1 MFADSITSR
10 IAHAALGVAYADLP
24 NAVTEKAKQLIAD
37 LLLVAAAG
45 RSQASSVAMG
55 AAIVPSLGNSTVW
68 FAKATQ
74 TWSALDATFLNT
86 LHAGALDFDSLN
98 GSVHAD
104 LVTLPAA
111 WAIAEEYGRSPR
123 ELLAAYV
130 VASEMVSRLSRCSV
144 GVSKGWSGT
153 SIYGGIGAALA
164 SGLLMGLDA
173 SQLTHALGLAVVQ
186 AAGTQQA
193 NVEQTLAKRLQPAF
207 AARNGVFAAKLAQA
221 GATAPRQPLEGK
233 FGLRA
238 LYQPGDD
245 SGVLTGWR
253 EEWQILD
260 TCIKRFPVCACSHGA
275 IQALL
280 DIKEKILVDP
290 DDVSEVVATISPF
303 MSRLVGG
310 EFSVQG
316 DLEVVAQFNL
326 RYHLASVL
334 LRGSVMLV
342 ALAPD
347 AVRDP
352 AVADLVRRICLVVD
366 SDNQNELAPAT
377 ISLRFKD
384 GRAFEATCHALPGSP
399 QSPLPKLQWQAKLEA
414 CAGYAHPAV
423 SSALLGHLTSAIG
436 AFSEIAD
443 FKFVW
448 EDT

>member
-1 MFADSITSR
+1 MLAESVTSG
-10 IAHAALGVAYADLP
+10 IAHAALEIAYADLP
-24 NAVTEKAKQLIAD
+24 DAVTEKAGQLIAD
-37 LLLVAAAG
+37 MLLVAAAG
-45 RSQASSVAMG
+45 KGQASSVSMG
-55 AAIVPSLGNSTVW
+55 YAVVPSLGKSTVW
-68 FAKATQ
+68 FAKLAQ
-74 TWSALDATFLNT
+74 TWSAMDATFINT

-98 GSVHAD
+98 GAVHAD

-123 ELLAAYV
+123 ELLTAYV
-130 VASEMVSRLSRCSV
+130 VASEVVSRLSRCSL
-144 GVSKGWSGT
+144 GGSKGWSGT

-164 SGLLMGLDA
+164 SGLLMKLDV
-173 SQLTHALGLAVVQ
+173 SQLPHALGLAAVQ

-193 NVEQTLAKRLQPAF
+193 NIEQTLAKRLQPAF

-221 GATAPRQPLEGK
+221 GATAPRQALEGK
-233 FGLRA
+233 FGMRA

-245 SGVLTGWR
+245 TGVLAGWGH
-253 EEWQILD
+253 EWQILD

-280 DIKEKILVDP
+280 DIKEQTLVDP
-290 DDVSEVVATISPF
+290 DDVTEVIATISPF

-334 LRGSVMLV
+334 LRGPITLA

-352 AVADLVRRICLVVD
+352 VVANLVRRIHLVVNPE
-366 SDNQNELAPAT
+366 NQNELAPAEV
-377 ISLRFKD
+377 SLRLRD
-384 GRAFEATCHALPGSP
+384 GRTIDATCHALPGSP
-399 QSPLPKLQWQAKLEA
+399 QAPLPRLQWQEKLKG
-414 CAGYAHPAV
+414 CAEYAHPAV
-423 SSALLGHLTSAIG
+423 SKGLLRHLLSAVE
-436 AFSEIAD
+436 AFPE
-443 FKFVW
+443 FVDLKSLW
-448 EDT
+448 VET

>member
-1 MFADSITSR
+1 MLADSITSR
-10 IAHAALGVAYADLP
+10 IADAALGVAYADLP
-24 NAVTEKAKQLIAD
+24 NAVTDKAGQLIAD
-37 LLLVAAAG
+37 MLLVAAAG
-45 RSQASSVAMG
+45 KSQPSSVAMG
-55 AAIVPSLGNSTVW
+55 YAVVPSLGKSTVW
-68 FAKATQ
+68 FARLAQ

-98 GSVHAD
+98 GAVHAD

-111 WAIAEEYGRSPR
+111 WAIAEEYDRSPR
-123 ELLAAYV
+123 ELLTAYV
-130 VASEMVSRLSRCSV
+130 VASETVSRLSRCSS
-144 GVSKGWSGT
+144 GASRGWSGT

-173 SQLTHALGLAVVQ
+173 SQLTHALGLAAIQ

-221 GATAPRQPLEGK
+221 GATAPRQALEGK

-245 SGVLTGWR
+245 ALVFDGWR
-253 EEWQILD
+253 TEWQILD

-280 DIKEKILVDP
+280 DITEQTLVDP
-290 DDVSEVVATISPF
+290 DDVTEVVATISPF
-303 MSRLVGG
+303 MSRLIGG

-326 RYHLASVL
+326 RYHLALIL
-334 LRGSVMLV
+334 LRGSITLA

-352 AVADLVRRICLVVD
+352 AVGDLVRRIHLVVD
-366 SDNQNELAPAT
+366 SENPNELAPAS
-377 ISLRFKD
+377 ISLRLKD
-384 GRAFEATCHALPGSP
+384 GRSFDATCHALPGSP
-399 QSPLPKLQWQAKLEA
+399 EAPLSRLQWQEKLKA
-414 CAGYAHPAV
+414 CGEYAQPAV
-423 SSALLGHLTSAIG
+423 SNRVLRHLLSALDGFSAVTDLRSIWD
-436 AFSEIAD
+436 EI
-443 FKFVW
+443 
-448 EDT
+448 